1 MTSRLLSH
9 SEILKT
15 LVGRFQHLAEAF
27 LQAGDTQSARGLEAL
42 QQKLVQRHLSI
53 AFCGHVSGG
62 KSALI
67 NALIGHDVLPTSPVP
82 SSANIVSIQSG
93 SPAARALLKSG
104 DAVEF
109 DLASSL
115 TDVQSH
121 CLDGTNTDGVV
132 ITVPHDL
139 FHGSVSLIDTPGV
152 DSADKA
158 RRLAEAPAIISADVI
173 FYVMDYNHVQ
183 SEINFAF
190 TKRLQERGKPVYLIV
205 NQIDKHCEF
214 ELDFAYFK
222 RSSEAGFAAWDI
234 QPNGLY
240 FTTLTEPD
248 HPENQ
253 LGQLKAHLRSI
264 FLHEQEILT
273 ATVLPAA
280 RQLIEDHCRRQ
291 SDQQADQRRE
301 LQAIV
306 EETENLEEALRAYQ
320 DLSRQVENLRRIP
333 EQLQTELD
341 SEIRRVVE
349 NARITPFTT
358 TERAQRYL
366 ESRAPDF
373 KVGFLFSGDKTK
385 KEISARLDALYEDF
399 RHHVSTQLEWHL
411 RDVLGKVPEAHGAA
425 DSDYLQK
432 VNSFNLTWGSELL
445 VNAVREGAVASNE
458 YIHNYTRDIAN
469 EVKAIYR
476 REALYYAEEAVRLAR
491 QSLAEQLDQLTRQLE
506 PLSILMD
513 AIKSLEKMD
522 QVDRQYR
529 ESLIAMLQRDLP
541 KPEPIEKLLSPSIE
555 TIGKTQAGIDA
566 ANVSTADSLT
576 SLGQAIKENAA
587 SIRSGRVDDN
597 SIPASQTAKRHPSS
611 TLLQQTGH
619 RLHAYASAVSSLPGF
634 QHIAEALTL
643 RAERLEKNIFTVAL
657 FGAFSA
663 GKSSVANALLG
674 HPVLP
679 VSPNPTTAAINKI
692 LPPND
697 DYPHGTVR
705 VQLKTADDIESDVLN
720 SLKAC
725 DVQAAS
731 MAEALERLQEISPG
745 DIHPTAKPHYSFLN
759 AVARGISAVEN
770 RLGQELIIALDTFHD
785 YVASEEKAC
794 FVEWIELFY
803 RCPLTDH
810 GIMLV
815 DTPGADSINARH
827 TGVAFDYIKNAD
839 AVLFVTYFNSAFSHA
854 DQDFLFQL
862 GRVKDSFAMDKM
874 FFLINAADLAKTSDE
889 LETVKQH
896 VKERVAACGICQ
908 PRLYTVSSQTAL
920 LARLGQCD
928 AMTASLEKT
937 YRQRTTALTAA
948 REEATGDGL
957 LPWEKGLDLSGFAQ
971 FEEEFFHFT
980 LDELTAVALSAAESE
995 MQRTLSSLE
1004 EVIAA
1009 AKTDATSRR
1018 IKRAAFEASRME
1030 LEQSINRVGTAAEA
1044 DLLHKEIDELVYYVK
1059 QRLFYRFGDMFDR
1072 YFNPAVLQDARG
1084 NITKKG
1090 FQHCLDDLLQTME
1103 KELEQELRATSLRV
1117 ENFVHK
1123 RAGQYLD
1130 KLNRVVTANAPHC
1143 ALPAYEPI
1151 PLPTPEMPKGLFR
1164 TNTSSVG
1171 TLLNSVK
1178 TSKEFFEG
1186 AGRAKFR
1193 QDLEALLQ
1201 VPVDAY
1207 LSKAIDVV
1215 KAAYSKSLYDVLT
1228 TVLTVSLQT
1237 VTDHYD
1243 GLMAALTLDFDV
1255 KVIENT
1261 YQMLTKDSLFRH

>member
-1 MTSRLLSH
+1 MTSRPLSH
-9 SEILKT
+9 IEILNT
-15 LVGRFQHLAEAF
+15 LVDRFQHLAEGF
-27 LQAGDTQSARGLEAL
+27 LQAGDTSSARGLEAL
-42 QQKLVQRHLSI
+42 QQKLVQQHLSI

-93 SPAARALLKSG
+93 PPAARALLKTG
-104 DAVEF
+104 EAVDL

-115 TDVQSH
+115 PDVQSH
-121 CLDGTNTDGVV
+121 CVDGTNTDGVV

-139 FHGSVSLIDTPGV
+139 FEGSVSLIDTPGV

-158 RRLAEAPAIISADVI
+158 RRLAEDPAIISADVV

-190 TKRLQERGKPVYLIV
+190 TKRLRERGKPVYLIV
-205 NQIDKHCEF
+205 NQIDKHCDF
-214 ELDFAYFK
+214 ELDFGYFK
-222 RSSEAGFAAWDI
+222 RSSEAGFATWDI

-253 LGQLKAHLRSI
+253 LDQLKAHLRSI
-264 FLHEQEILT
+264 FLHEQEILI

-280 RQLIEDHCRRQ
+280 RQLIEDHSRRQ
-291 SDQQADQRRE
+291 SDQQADRRQE
-301 LQAIV
+301 LQSIV
-306 EETENLEEALRAYQ
+306 EETENLEQALRTYQ

-366 ESRAPDF
+366 ESRAPGF

-385 KEISARLDALYEDF
+385 KEISVRLDALYEDF

-432 VNSFNLTWGSELL
+432 VNSFSLTWGPELM

-469 EVKAIYR
+469 EVKAMYR
-476 REALYYAEEAVRLAR
+476 REALYYAEEAVRLAK
-491 QSLAEQLDQLTRQLE
+491 QGLAERLEQLTRQLE
-506 PLSILMD
+506 PLSVLMD
-513 AIKSLEKMD
+513 AIKNLEKMD
-522 QVDRQYR
+522 QFDRQYR
-529 ESLIAMLQRDLP
+529 EKLLTMLQKDLP
-541 KPEPIEKLLSPSIE
+541 KPEPIEKLLAPLME
-555 TIGKTQAGIDA
+555 TVGKAEAGLEATNDSSA
-566 ANVSTADSLT
+566 GSLT

-587 SIRSGRVDDN
+587 PLRTGLVDDHN
-597 SIPASQTAKRHPSS
+597 TPAAQTAKRHPSS
-611 TLLQQTGH
+611 SLLHQTGL

-697 DYPHGTVR
+697 HYPHGTVR
-705 VQLKTADDIESDVLN
+705 VQLKTADDIESDVMN

-731 MAEALERLQEISPG
+731 MAEALERLQDISPG

-759 AVARGISAVEN
+759 AVARGIAAVEN
-770 RLGQELIIALDTFHD
+770 RFGQELIIDLDTFHD

-794 FVEWIELFY
+794 FVEWIELYY

-896 VKERVAACGICQ
+896 VKERVAACGIRQ

-928 AMTASLEKT
+928 AMTSSLEKT
-937 YRQRTTALTAA
+937 YRQRTIALSAA
-948 REEATGDGL
+948 RGEATPGDGL
-957 LPWEKGLDLSGFAQ
+957 LPWDKGLDLSGFAQ

-1030 LEQSINRVGTAAEA
+1030 LEQSLNRVGTAAEA

-1123 RAGQYLD
+1123 RAGQYLE
-1130 KLNRVVTANAPHC
+1130 KLNRVVTATASHC
-1143 ALPAYEPI
+1143 ALPDYEPAH
-1151 PLPTPEMPKGLFR
+1151 LPTPEMPKGLFR
-1164 TNTSSVG
+1164 ANTSSVG
-1171 TLLNSVK
+1171 ALLNSVK

-1186 AGRAKFR
+1186 TGRAKFR
-1193 QDLEALLQ
+1193 QDLETLLQ
-1201 VPVDAY
+1201 VPVDVY

-1215 KAAYSKSLYDVLT
+1215 KDAYSESLRAVLE
-1228 TVLTVSLQT
+1228 TVHAATLQT
-1237 VTDHYD
+1237 VADYYA
-1243 GLMAALTLDFDV
+1243 GLLAALTTDFDLKIV
-1255 KVIENT
+1255 ENT
-1261 YQMLTKDSLFRH
+1261 YEQLKMVELK